1 MERILL
7 LLAINLGTDAQKGVS
22 EAKRDGEEGAAD
34 GEASD
39 KVGAGRA
46 VPQPA
51 PRHGKH
57 IAQPETL
64 SAAPR
69 CRSKH
74 TCSALGAAGNT
85 PSTTRRVRQK
95 RDGEEG
101 AAGEEASDKV
111 GAGQAVPQPPPPRKT
126 KSTAVGCWLSAASA
140 AKKRSPMQRQARKAQ
155 QLCTATMTTPKG
167 CAGAPEN
174 LAQIGQWP
182 QKRKLTTTRATAQ
195 AGKGMRLPGRRA
207 PCWQLSR
214 GGLPLAQPAVK
225 SELNHCAEFLL
236 IIFSPPSV
244 KNGM

>member
-1 MERILL
+1 LERILL

-126 KSTAVGCWLSAASA
+126 KSAAQPPPRRSSDRHREKGGA
-140 AKKRSPMQRQARKAQ
+140 SLRCRQEDEEERSPA
-155 QLCTATMTTPKG
+155 ATQ
-167 CAGAPEN
+167 E
-174 LAQIGQWP
+174 
-182 QKRKLTTTRATAQ
+182 
-195 AGKGMRLPGRRA
+195 
-207 PCWQLSR
+207 
-214 GGLPLAQPAVK
+214 
-225 SELNHCAEFLL
+225 EEE
-236 IIFSPPSV
+236 
-244 KNGM
+244 

>member
-1 MERILL
+1 MKRRLRSKHTCS
-7 LLAINLGTDAQKGVS
+7 APGATGDTPSTTRRVRQ
-22 EAKRDGEEGAAD
+22 KRDGEEGVASE
-34 GEASD
+34 EASD

-51 PRHGKH
+51 PRQGKH
-57 IAQPETL
+57 SARPKTL

-126 KSTAVGCWLSAASA
+126 KSAAQPPPKGSSDRHRREGGA
-140 AKKRSPMQRQARKAQ
+140 SLRCRQEDEEERSP
-155 QLCTATMTTPKG
+155 ATTQ
-167 CAGAPEN
+167 E
-174 LAQIGQWP
+174 
-182 QKRKLTTTRATAQ
+182 
-195 AGKGMRLPGRRA
+195 
-207 PCWQLSR
+207 
-214 GGLPLAQPAVK
+214 
-225 SELNHCAEFLL
+225 EEE
-236 IIFSPPSV
+236 
-244 KNGM
+244 